1 MKTPMSMKL
10 KVLIALLIVC
20 VLFSIFFY
28 ACRTQKPVVVPTKPS
43 VEKTT
48 PTATTLSI
56 PLKIATFNIQNF
68 GKSKLG
74 KSDIMDT
81 LVAIVRAFDIV
92 AIQEV
97 SDISNQ
103 TAKLFL
109 ELINQNEQIKY
120 EMVCSERSGREK
132 NDQSSREQYAFYYR
146 PDLVQLVDTALY
158 NDSEKD
164 YFQREPFTSQFM
176 SKKSGTTFLLSTIHT
191 APEFAVE
198 EIEALIHVVNWIP
211 LRFSNAENIIFCGDF
226 NASCT
231 YANPTKLDQLS
242 IRKQPYYWIIPDTAK
257 TNLSKNQCAY
267 DRFIVTE
274 SLYSS
279 IKKWEVFRYFKSK
292 KVSDHWPVYIE
303 IAL

>member
-10 KVLIALLIVC
+10 KVLITLLIVC
-20 VLFSIFFY
+20 VLFIIFFY
-28 ACRTQKPVVVPTKPS
+28 ACRTQKPAVVQTKPT
-43 VEKTT
+43 VEQS
-48 PTATTLSI
+48 PIITTLAN

-68 GKSKLG
+68 GKSKLS
-74 KSDIMDT
+74 KPDIMDT
-81 LVAIVRAFDIV
+81 LVTIVRAFDIV
-92 AIQEV
+92 AVQEV
-97 SDISNQ
+97 SDVSNQ
-103 TAKLFL
+103 TARLFL
-109 ELINQNEQIKY
+109 ELINKNEQIKY
-120 EMVCSERSGREK
+120 EMVCSNRTGREN

-158 NDSEKD
+158 NDSESD
-164 YFQREPFTSQFM
+164 YFQREPFTAQFM
-176 SKKSGTTFLLSTIHT
+176 NKISGITFLLSTIHT
-191 APEFAVE
+191 APEFAVQ
-198 EIEALIHVVNWIP
+198 EIEALVHVAAWFP
-211 LRFSNAENIIFCGDF
+211 KRFSNSGNIIFCGDF

-231 YANPTKLDQLS
+231 YANPSKLDQLS

-267 DRFIVTE
+267 DRFVVTE
-274 SLYSS
+274 SIYSK

>member
-10 KVLIALLIVC
+10 KVFITLLIVC
-20 VLFSIFFY
+20 VLFTIFFY
-28 ACRTQKPVVVPTKPS
+28 ACRTQKPIVVQTKPT
-43 VEKTT
+43 VEQT
-48 PTATTLSI
+48 PIVTTLSI

-68 GKSKLG
+68 GKSKLA

-81 LVAIVRAFDIV
+81 LVTIIRAFDIV
-92 AIQEV
+92 AVQEV
-97 SDISNQ
+97 SDVSNQ
-103 TAKLFL
+103 TAGLFL
-109 ELINQNEQIKY
+109 ELINRNQVVKY
-120 EMVCSERSGREK
+120 AMVCSERTGREN

-158 NDSEKD
+158 NDSEYD
-164 YFQREPFTSQFM
+164 YFQREPFTAQFM
-176 SKKSGTTFLLSTIHT
+176 NKKSGVSFLLSTIHT

-198 EIEALIHVVNWIP
+198 EIDALVHVATWFP
-211 LRFSNAENIIFCGDF
+211 KRFSNTENIIFCGDF

-231 YANPTKLDQLS
+231 YANPTRLDQLS
-242 IRKQPYYWIIPDTAK
+242 IRKQPYCWIIPDTAK

-267 DRFIVTE
+267 DRFVVTE
-274 SLYSS
+274 SLYSK